1 MSNPLLNKIKTHPVF
16 TDLEEDEL
24 LILDKIV
31 DRIVYEP
38 GAIVFDAS
46 KTPSFL
52 YYIES
57 GNFILHLSNNDFIHL
72 NPGQLMGEIGVINND
87 FRSGTVTATEHSS
100 VIRICGSRLF
110 KSEYVPAAISLKVVR
125 ALSKQITNY
134 LRSQQQVSTKEL
146 IALGENDQVE
156 FKSSLRW
163 NLYTRKKDKAME
175 TAVIKTLAGFMNS
188 EGGMLLIGVA
198 DNGKILGLKSDQF
211 QNSDKALLHL
221 TSLIKSR
228 IGALFLKFIHFSI
241 EEIEKKQ
248 ILRIDCLPAT
258 RPAYVAEGKEDHFYI
273 RTGPSTT
280 NLNLR
285 QVTSYIH
292 ERFNYNN
299 LYK

>member
-16 TDLEEDEL
+16 SDLNESEL
-24 LILDKIV
+24 SSLENIV
-31 DRIVYEP
+31 DRLVFRS
-38 GAIVFDAS
+38 GTVVFDAS
-46 KTPSFL
+46 KTPSYL

-57 GNFILHLSNNDFIHL
+57 GHFILHLSNNEFIHL

-87 FRSGTVTATEHSS
+87 FRSGTVTATEVSS

-110 KSEYVPAAISLKVVR
+110 EEKHVPATIALKIVR

-134 LRSQQQVSTKEL
+134 LRSQQQISTKEL
-146 IALGENDQVE
+146 INIGENDLVE

-175 TAVIKTLAGFMNS
+175 TAVTKTLAGFINS

-198 DNGKILGLKSDQF
+198 DDGKILGLKSDQF
-211 QNSDKALLHL
+211 ENSDKALLHL

-241 EEIEKKQ
+241 EEIDKKQ
-248 ILRIDCLPAT
+248 ILRIDCLHMSQMEKSITFILEPVL
-258 RPAYVAEGKEDHFYI
+258 PLPI
-273 RTGPSTT
+273 
-280 NLNLR
+280 
-285 QVTSYIH
+285 
-292 ERFNYNN
+292 
-299 LYK
+299 